1 MAAYPIS
8 TTAIVTDAPKDGRMQ
23 WRKAKVQLRELLE
36 DGILVRIVASG
47 ICHTDVAMSLVSS
60 EAPGFTPYPKVL
72 GHEGSGIVERA
83 GAAVKHVKA
92 GDMVLLS
99 FDYCGEDTC
108 RGCSDETPGYCG
120 QFYPKNLFT
129 SSGVYQEEDGA
140 ATGGLF
146 FGQSS
151 FSNLA
156 LVKGTSALNVT
167 GLVKDVEELKLF
179 SPMGCGFQTGAAAI
193 TELANVGEHDAIA
206 VGTSGPSKLSYN
218 TNADR

>member
-72 GHEGSGIVERA
+72 GHEGSGIVKRA
-83 GAAVKHVKA
+83 GAAIKHVEA

-120 QFYPKNLFT
+120 QCQP
-129 SSGVYQEEDGA
+129 
-140 ATGGLF
+140 
-146 FGQSS
+146 
-151 FSNLA
+151 
-156 LVKGTSALNVT
+156 GTSWFT
-167 GLVKDVEELKLF
+167 RYIGD
-179 SPMGCGFQTGAAAI
+179 PGYRPDT
-193 TELANVGEHDAIA
+193 
-206 VGTSGPSKLSYN
+206 
-218 TNADR
+218 